1 MKIDRASV
9 NERIDTAIIVED
21 RTVPDDQTPERVRMQ
36 LDGMDVVIAV
46 EAHATGSNQL
56 VATCDLPFLRLGS
69 RLNLERAGRDSR
81 IHRGTLD
88 WVALDV
94 SDDAQMPRIQ
104 LGLGLDQL
112 DATEEANKQDTAP
125 NEQALS
131 SPKEAQTP
139 SLPLPP
145 SASTSRR
152 WLGRLALV
160 ALGVVGAG
168 VGSAI
173 AGSGEAPQ
181 ASSVTTVL
189 AVPLPPQIIV
199 TPPPKSTPPMLVAP
213 STKKTRTAA
222 SRNKTLRARRAT
234 AKRSRLKRIKT
245 RRYLAWARTAMR
257 RRRPKRAQHLA
268 RLVLLLDPGNR
279 SASAILSRR

>member
-1 MKIDRASV
+1 MKSDRASV
-9 NERIDTAIIVED
+9 DERTNSPIIVED

-46 EAHATGSNQL
+46 EALATGSDQL
-56 VATCDLPFLRLGS
+56 VASCDLPFLRLGS
-69 RLNLERAGRDSR
+69 RLNLERAGRQGR

-88 WVALDV
+88 WVALEV
-94 SDDAQMPRIQ
+94 SDDSRMPRIQ

-112 DATEEANKQDTAP
+112 DAAP

-131 SPKEAQTP
+131 GPKEAQTP
-139 SLPLPP
+139 SPLQA
-145 SASTSRR
+145 SSTSTSRR

-168 VGSAI
+168 VVSAI
-173 AGSGEAPQ
+173 AGSSEAPR
-181 ASSVTTVL
+181 SSAVTTVL

-199 TPPPKSTPPMLVAP
+199 TPPPKSPPQPPTVVAP
-213 STKKTRTAA
+213 STVKHGDKKKTAAA
-222 SRNKTLRARRAT
+222 SRNKTLRARRA
-234 AKRSRLKRIKT
+234 AARRARLKRIKM

-257 RRRPKRAQHLA
+257 RRRPKRALHLA

-279 SASAILSRR
+279 SATAILGQR